1 MNETLRKPSWI
12 RAKIPGGNNYFR
24 LKSLLRN
31 LNLHTVCEE
40 AQCPNVGECW
50 GAGTLTFM
58 ILGDTCTRSCGF
70 CAVKTG
76 KPEELDW
83 NEPERVAN
91 AVRELTIHDAYLT
104 HIVITSVNRDDK
116 NFESAYIFGETIRRV
131 RKYNPDITIEV
142 LIPDFKGDI
151 EALKVVLDAE
161 PDVLNHN
168 IETVPRLYYLTKE
181 TESGHKRSVR
191 PQARYDWSL
200 RVLEKGREL
209 GNQGLLTKS
218 GIMVGLGED
227 FEEIIETLWDLK
239 NVGCDIVTIGQYLRP
254 SINHLPVAR
263 YYHPLEFESL
273 KKYGETI
280 IGIPHIE
287 AGPLVRSSYHAER
300 QVNKL
305 NHELVEGSKDDH
317 ATVDTPLK
325 ASLQNCS
332 FL

>member
-1 MNETLRKPSWI
+1 MIQTLRKPSWI
-12 RAKIPGGNNYFR
+12 KAKIPAGSNYIR
-24 LKSLLRN
+24 LRNLTRN

-76 KPEELDW
+76 KPGDIDW

-91 AVRELTIHDAYLT
+91 AVKELKLHDAYLT
-104 HIVITSVNRDDK
+104 HVVITSVNRDDK
-116 NFESAYIFGETIRRV
+116 NYESALIFAQTIRKV
-131 RKYNPDITIEV
+131 REYNPEITIEV

-151 EALKVVLDAE
+151 KALKEVLDAK

-168 IETVPRLYYLTKE
+168 IETVPRLYYLPVE
-181 TESGHKRSVR
+181 TESGLKRSVR
-191 PQARYDWSL
+191 PQAKYEWSL
-200 RVLEKGREL
+200 RVLEKSREL

-218 GIMVGLGED
+218 GVMVGLGEEL
-227 FEEIIETLWDLK
+227 EEVIETLWDLK
-239 NVGCDIVTIGQYLRP
+239 NVGCDVVTIGQYLRP
-254 SINHLPVAR
+254 SLDHLPVAR
-263 YYHPLEFESL
+263 YYHPVEFESL

-287 AGPLVRSSYHAER
+287 AGPLVRSSYHAEK
-300 QVNKL
+300 QVKKL
-305 NHELVEGSKDDH
+305 DNTL
-317 ATVDTPLK
+317 T
-325 ASLQNCS
+325 
-332 FL
+332 